1 MQVSALIYTMGRE
14 TEHVLK
20 SITLAEGD
28 DSKIGVILAK
38 VDEHF
43 VLKRNIIHERARFH
57 QRNQN
62 QGETVESFVRGLYE
76 LAEHCDSGTG
86 RGQHIRDRIVIGI
99 LNKNLSQKLQL
110 KLHLTL
116 ETAIQIA
123 HQSEMVKSQATDQN
137 SLASKD
143 VDGVRSKKTPLFGGK
158 EKGRKSI
165 HPKNKVKRNV
175 TDTVSIT

>member
-1 MQVSALIYTMGRE
+1 MN
-14 TEHVLK
+14 H
-20 SITLAEGD
+20 D
-28 DSKIGVILAK
+28 
-38 VDEHF
+38 F
-43 VLKRNIIHERARFH
+43 
-57 QRNQN
+57 
-62 QGETVESFVRGLYE
+62 
-76 LAEHCDSGTG
+76 GTS
-86 RGQHIRDRIVIGI
+86 RGQHMRDRIVLGI

-110 KLHLTL
+110 KSHLTL

-143 VDGVRSKKTPLFGGK
+143 VDEARSKKTPVTTLWRK

>member
-1 MQVSALIYTMGRE
+1 M
-14 TEHVLK
+14 
-20 SITLAEGD
+20 
-28 DSKIGVILAK
+28 
-38 VDEHF
+38 
-43 VLKRNIIHERARFH
+43 
-57 QRNQN
+57 
-62 QGETVESFVRGLYE
+62 VESFVRGLYE
-76 LAEHCDSGTG
+76 SAEHCDFGTC

-110 KLHLTL
+110 KSHLTL

-143 VDGVRSKKTPLFGGK
+143 VDEARSKKTPVTILWRK

-175 TDTVSIT
+175 TDTVSII